1 MGDLDQCPRCGLAG
15 AWRGDASGKCVQCY
29 WPDAQMLMPDPRDAE
44 VARLKR
50 ALAAGPEALRI
61 FGDRE
66 MTARTAIAHVEHAQ
80 ARAMNNKET
89 VNSGKVGG

>member
-1 MGDLDQCPRCGLAG
+1 MDDLDQCPRCGLAG

-50 ALAAGPEALRI
+50 ALAAGPEALRADDHLRSEGAAEI
-61 FGDRE
+61 
-66 MTARTAIAHVEHAQ
+66 VEAAQ
-80 ARAMNNKET
+80 AEALKEK
-89 VNSGKVGG
+89 S